1 MTGSGFVLFSAQ
13 GLSCFLRA
21 VCGLGMLA
29 VFLRGEKARLVL
41 CRRTAAVLAAALA
54 LLTWL
59 HGIEALGSWLSY
71 VHMAACYGVFC
82 FAAQSVSG
90 ESVRYNMFR
99 VLCFYLV
106 LDCTDTLIRYSGMR
120 MLGVDYLRGG
130 WWLFQCGAA
139 AVWCAVTL
147 PLLLWV
153 RRSLP
158 ATPARELS
166 ASALWAAVLA
176 TLPYLF
182 VCQITYWL
190 PLQNEELTAAV
201 PLTLAASCL
210 VAVLSMVNFIGRLDA
225 EILKRQALQ
234 RQHMMECRQQQFLLN
249 KRTAEAVQRNYHD
262 LKNVLL
268 YLERSSDTEQTREY
282 IRRVMGQIHPFEAL
296 VETGSETMDI
306 LLNEKLALC
315 QQEKIACTVDVDGK
329 LFDFIDPLE
338 LCTLVGNAM
347 DNAIEACLKLPEP
360 SARRILFRSA
370 RRGNFAMLCVRNS
383 FDGCMPRGAEHTTKP
398 DAENHGYG
406 LASIRQA
413 AAAYGGEVSCGPQG
427 KEYVLTMLFPLPETA
442 AAE

>member
-1 MTGSGFVLFSAQ
+1 MFAAL
-13 GLSCFLRA
+13 
-21 VCGLGMLA
+21 
-29 VFLRGEKARLVL
+29 LVL
-41 CRRTAAVLAAALA
+41 
-54 LLTWL
+54 LTGL
-59 HGIEALGSWLSY
+59 HGSEVIGTWYSY

-82 FAAQSVSG
+82 FAAQTLFR
-90 ESVRYNMFR
+90 ENARYNAVR

-106 LDCTDTLIRYSGMR
+106 LDCTDTLIRYFGMR
-120 MLGVDYLRGG
+120 ILGVDYLRSGH
-130 WWLFQCGAA
+130 WLCQCMAA
-139 AVWCAVTL
+139 AVWCGVTL
-147 PLLLWV
+147 LLLLLV
-153 RRSLP
+153 RRNLP
-158 ATPARELS
+158 AAPAQSLGN
-166 ASALWAAVLA
+166 SALWAAVLA

-210 VAVLSMVNFIGRLDA
+210 VAVLSIINFIGRVDA
-225 EILKRQALQ
+225 EIQKRQALQ
-234 RQHMMECRQQQFLLN
+234 RQHMMECRQQQFLLS

-268 YLERSSDTEQTREY
+268 YLERSSDTEQTRQY

-306 LLNEKLALC
+306 LLSEKLALC
-315 QQEKIACTVDVDGK
+315 QREQIACTVDVEGK
-329 LFDFIDPLE
+329 LFEFIDPLE

-360 SARRILFRSA
+360 SARRILFRSM
-370 RRGNFAMLCVRNS
+370 RRGSFAVLCVRNS
-383 FDGCMPRGAEHTTKP
+383 FDGCLPRGAEHTTKP

-413 AAAYGGEVSCGPQG
+413 AAAYGGEVSYGPQG
-427 KEYVLTMLFPLPETA
+427 NEFVLTMLFPLPE
-442 AAE
+442 AAEKAN